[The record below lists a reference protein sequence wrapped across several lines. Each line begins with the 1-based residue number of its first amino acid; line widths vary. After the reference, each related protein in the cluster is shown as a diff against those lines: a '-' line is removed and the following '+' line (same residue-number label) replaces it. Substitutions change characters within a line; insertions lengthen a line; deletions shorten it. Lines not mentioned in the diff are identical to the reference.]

1 MENSLGAGGS
11 GSAGRSHNLI
21 SLLRLPPTDL
31 RQTAVRA
38 GQEIWPQGRP
48 NPPVIHIV
56 AGWAARVRQLPD
68 GTRQITRFLLPGD
81 VAGLHS
87 QFLGGAISAIQAVT
101 DVSLTEIRPGRI
113 EDRIREAP
121 QLGIE
126 IGLLAAHEKRDLED
140 HLLAVGQDTG
150 LGKVAFLLATLF
162 RRGIRAGLTQGAML
176 PFPLTQRHVGDA
188 LGLSVVHVNRLLQQL
203 QRDGLIRVKRGRL
216 EMLDAPALAEIGH
229 VPEDREAPASP

>member
-1 MENSLGAGGS
+1 MGAGGPDFT
-11 GSAGRSHNLI
+11 GPSHNLI
-21 SLLRLPPTDL
+21 SLLQLSSADL
-31 RQTAVRA
+31 RQTIVKA

-56 AGWAARVRQLPD
+56 SGWAARVRQLP
-68 GTRQITRFLLPGD
+68 GGARQITRFLLPGD
-81 VAGLHS
+81 IAGLQS

-101 DVSLTEIRPGRI
+101 DVSLAEIRPGRLD
-113 EDRIREAP
+113 DRIREEP
-121 QLGIE
+121 ELGVE
-126 IGLLAAHEKRDLED
+126 IGLLAAREKRDLED

-150 LGKVAFLLATLF
+150 LGKVAFLLTTLF
-162 RRGIRAGLTQGAML
+162 RRAVRAGLAHGPML

-216 EMLDAPALAEIGH
+216 ELLDAPALAEIGH
-229 VPEDREAPASP
+229 MPEHREKPAGL